1 MIGIGIMLG
10 VYTSGISGGHINP
23 AVTLT
28 NALLRRFPWR
38 KVPLY
43 FLAQTLGAMT
53 AAAVVYGNYRSA
65 IDAFEGSS
73 STRTVPFSSSHTPTA
88 GIFATY
94 PAEFMTR
101 TGMFFSEFLG
111 TALLMFSIYALL
123 DQGNIGMPEKLV
135 PVGLF
140 FVLWGIAGCFGWET
154 GFALNPARDFGPRLV
169 TYMIGYGR
177 GVWTAGGGYAWVSC
191 SDPTA

>member
-1 MIGIGIMLG
+1 MNPLHN
-10 VYTSGISGGHINP
+10 SHINP

-43 FLAQTLGAMT
+43 FLAQLLGAMT
-53 AAAVVYGNYRSA
+53 AAAVIYGNYRSA
-65 IDAFEGSS
+65 IDAFEGSNN
-73 STRTVPFSSSHTPTA
+73 TRTSATA

-94 PAEFMTR
+94 PAELMTR
-101 TGMFFSEFLG
+101 TGMFFSEFIG

-177 GVWTAGGGYAWVSC
+177 GVWTDGGGYAWVS
-191 SDPTA
+191 